1 MSPAE
6 RAAFER
12 FFDTAA
18 AIRARLNREN
28 TQTRAA

>member
-1 MSPAE
+1 MSAAE

-18 AIRARLNREN
+18 AIRARLARERA
-28 TQTRAA
+28 RAA